1 MPRRLATS
9 WATLTQAARRAHGTA
24 QEDAAAAA
32 EQPFDCVDVDDVD
45 VDKQEE
51 QEPVQ
56 DPYPG
61 QEPPP
66 ELDEALPPPQQAP
79 QQPLPP
85 PLWPDQLVAANSF
98 ESWRNEQASRQ
109 VRLGYEAA
117 GDAVEA
123 AIIQASILTA
133 ERDERCR
140 AFMAA
145 ERAAYE
151 QLNAQAEEPT
161 QQQLIAQAEDLA
173 DAASRLRAE
182 REAHEE
188 LNQMRRAGR
197 ARRAEP
203 DAAERDAMRRA
214 ASQLRQE
221 RRVRSR
227 LAKAAHDDEAG
238 PSGGI

>member
-1 MPRRLATS
+1 M
-9 WATLTQAARRAHGTA
+9 
-24 QEDAAAAA
+24 
-32 EQPFDCVDVDDVD
+32 DDVD
-45 VDKQEE
+45 EQEE

-61 QEPPP
+61 LEPPP
-66 ELDEALPPPQQAP
+66 ELDEAPPAP

-85 PLWPDQLVAANSF
+85 PLWPDQVVAANSF

-123 AIIQASILTA
+123 AIVQASILSV
-133 ERDERCR
+133 EHDERCR

-151 QLNAQAEEPT
+151 QLNVQAEETT
-161 QQQLIAQAEDLA
+161 QQQLIAQAEELA
-173 DAASRLRAE
+173 NAASRLRAE
-182 REAHEE
+182 RKAHEE

-203 DAAERDAMRRA
+203 DTAERDAMRRA

-238 PSGGI
+238 PSGGV